1 MRASSPLTWTD
12 PIQPEEELLNHKD
25 CICRLP
31 YPGCWLCFSSLSVFS
46 YHFHKTYHNKELYE
60 FTESHRLYT
69 LQAGQ
74 LGLGQNLSSTKESVS
89 VSLDEKVHMSQQ
101 DPSRSD
107 S

>member
-1 MRASSPLTWTD
+1 MLA
-12 PIQPEEELLNHKD
+12 LLL
-25 CICRLP
+25 LP
-31 YPGCWLCFSSLSVFS
+31 LSVFS
-46 YHFHKTYHNKELYE
+46 YHFHKIYHNKELYE

-74 LGLGQNLSSTKESVS
+74 LGLGQNLSRTKESVS

-101 DPSRSD
+101 APSRSD